1 MGDAADATQES
12 LGIEGYHGAIG
23 HRVGVHV
30 RFADNRP
37 IHGSDDALRRQIHA
51 SREAQKRPVEN
62 QNAYRRM
69 QNIFV
74 VNAKADE
81 RTETV
86 GQGEALHDAKDTK
99 VLEIRE
105 AVVPQVIEEV
115 QSETDE
121 ENDDGTPDDFLDALR
136 RPLEIILPEREEH
149 RNAHDE
155 HEERENEVGRREAVP
170 LRVSERGIDVSPRAR
185 VVHENHSGDRDASH
199 HVQRKESACLCH

>member
-1 MGDAADATQES
+1 
-12 LGIEGYHGAIG
+12 
-23 HRVGVHV
+23 
-30 RFADNRP
+30 
-37 IHGSDDALRRQIHA
+37 
-51 SREAQKRPVEN
+51 
-62 QNAYRRM
+62 M

-86 GQGEALHDAKDTK
+86 GQGEALHDAKDAK

-105 AVVPQVIEEV
+105 AVVPQVVEEV

-121 ENDDGTPDDFLDALR
+121 ENDDGTPDDFLDALC
-136 RPLEIILPEREEH
+136 RPLEIILSEREEH